1 MNDEVMYRTMYN
13 ETIQDVGNQ
22 KKIIEELKTHIEILI
37 TEMEL
42 YRNKMRKE
50 ILRLQIKLGEQNA
63 NDWVDY

>member
-1 MNDEVMYRTMYN
+1 MSDEVMYLTMYN

>member
-1 MNDEVMYRTMYN
+1 MSDEVMYLTMYN
-13 ETIQDVGNQ
+13 ETIRDVGTQ
-22 KKIIEELKTHIEILI
+22 KKIIEELKAHIETLI

>member
-1 MNDEVMYRTMYN
+1 MNDEVMYFTMYN

-22 KKIIEELKTHIEILI
+22 RKTIEELKAHIETLI

-42 YRNKMRKE
+42 YKSKMRKE
-50 ILRLQIKLGEQNA
+50 IERLQIKLGKQNA

>member
-1 MNDEVMYRTMYN
+1 MNDEVMYLTMYN

-22 KKIIEELKTHIEILI
+22 RKIIEELKAHIEILI

>member
-1 MNDEVMYRTMYN
+1 MNDEVMYLTMYN

>member
-1 MNDEVMYRTMYN
+1 MNDEVMYFTMYN

-22 KKIIEELKTHIEILI
+22 KKTIEELKAHIETLI

-42 YRNKMRKE
+42 YKSKMRKE
-50 ILRLQIKLGEQNA
+50 IERLQIKLGKQNA